1 MIRICLV
8 AIIGPSRPSP
18 PRSVL
23 SYRVDFLFCGV
34 AVSHRMGS
42 RNCDTI
48 PPRGRS
54 PGVAPALILGPRSGG
69 IIFPSRPTEG
79 CAREASRPCGAG
91 CSSASFRNASGR
103 GRARS
108 DRPGANPG
116 LGESREKSE
125 VGQKCCDRGVQA
137 KLGSAKTMSRSKK
150 TIAPRLPPPRLP
162 RCRITGSKQ
171 SHAMRCIPHSTGKN
185 GDSHEF
191 RLPAAGLGRLSHEI
205 RDCPHFSSHNRSQ
218 THSGS
223 RP

>member
-125 VGQKCCDRGVQA
+125 VGQKCCAGAVR
-137 KLGSAKTMSRSKK
+137 SRSKPNRSAA
-150 TIAPRLPPPRLP
+150 TFRPGSLDPRTRCPTPAPRWRSIACQFFWTSILEDKTAFKCDSPRSCQP
-162 RCRITGSKQ
+162 GRI
-171 SHAMRCIPHSTGKN
+171 
-185 GDSHEF
+185 
-191 RLPAAGLGRLSHEI
+191 
-205 RDCPHFSSHNRSQ
+205 
-218 THSGS
+218 
-223 RP
+223 